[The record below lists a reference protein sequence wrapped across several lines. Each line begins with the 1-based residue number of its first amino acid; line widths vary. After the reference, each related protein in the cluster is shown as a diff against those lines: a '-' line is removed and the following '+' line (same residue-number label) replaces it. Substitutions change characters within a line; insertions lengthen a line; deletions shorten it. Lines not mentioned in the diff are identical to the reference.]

1 MNTETIKMETPMMG
15 YIGDMFKREWG
26 SLAFADYGTE
36 VAYTHKEAFEHV
48 KRLQLVYDLLGIKP
62 GDKIAL
68 CDKNSSNWAVT
79 FLSIFTND
87 IVAVPLLA
95 DFHIDQIE
103 HLTQHSEAK
112 LLFTNQKVYDS
123 ASVIDKDLLIDIA
136 TFRPFAEKEGK
147 TTELTKAFK
156 EADEQFAKKDPQ
168 GVKADDVQFAEVNM
182 EDLALISYTSGS
194 TGNPKGVM
202 LPYRTFWSNVVFCH
216 ENIPQPSHEDNYMS
230 ILPMAHMYG
239 FAIEFLYP
247 MTTGRPIYL
256 LTRIPSPQ
264 VLLKAFADV
273 RPFLVITV
281 PLIVEKIIQNKVFPA
296 LKTPKMKLLLAIPG
310 VRQMVYKKIR
320 SQLVNVF
327 GGRFKEVIFGGAAV
341 NREVDKFL
349 HKIDFPCTTGYGMT
363 ECAPLISY
371 VDCKWSKIGSC
382 GRIVNRMEMKVDSE
396 DPANKPGELLVRGT
410 NMMTGYYKNP
420 EATAE
425 AITEDGWLHTGDL
438 VTVDADGDI
447 FIRGRKK
454 NMLLGANGQNVYP
467 EEVEDVILSNSLAD
481 ECVLVQRNQKFVAL
495 VYVNETTLE
504 KVKLQREQLAYVFE
518 SSRASVNELL
528 PKFVQISA
536 FEVREEEFQNTPKK
550 NIKRFL
556 YK

>member
-1 MNTETIKMETPMMG
+1 MTTDLKDRPMMAH
-15 YIGDMFKREWG
+15 INAMFKREWD
-26 SLAFADYGTE
+26 SLAFADYGTDI
-36 VAYTHKEAFEHV
+36 AYSHKDVFEHIE
-48 KRLQLVYDLLGIKP
+48 RLRLVYEIYGIKP

-68 CDKNSSNWAVT
+68 CDKNSSNWAVS
-79 FLSIFTND
+79 FLSIFTNS

-103 HLTQHSEAK
+103 NLTKHSEAK
-112 LLFTNQKVYDS
+112 LLITSQKVYDS
-123 ASVIDKDLLIDIA
+123 ASTLDKDLLINVA
-136 TFRPFAEKEGK
+136 TFRPFAEDEGRE
-147 TTELTKAFK
+147 TLLTKAFK
-156 EADEQFAKKDPQ
+156 EADEKFAKRYPE
-168 GVKADDVQFAEVNM
+168 GVKAEDVDFAEIDL
-182 EDLALISYTSGS
+182 EKLALISYTSGS

-216 ENIPQPSHEDNYMS
+216 DYLPNPTDEDQFMS

-239 FAIEFLYP
+239 FSIEFLYP

-273 RPFLVITV
+273 RPFLVVTV

-296 LKTPKMKLLLAIPG
+296 LKTPKMKFLLAIPG
-310 VRQMVYKKIR
+310 IRQIVYNKIR
-320 SQLVNVF
+320 KQLIQLF
-327 GGRFKEVIFGGAAV
+327 GGRFIEVIFGGAAV
-341 NREVDKFL
+341 NKEVDKFL
-349 HKIDFPCTTGYGMT
+349 HAIKLPYTTGYGMT

-371 VDCKWSKIGSC
+371 VGHASSKVGSC
-382 GRIVNRMEMKVDSE
+382 GKIVSRMEMKVTSD
-396 DPANKPGELLVRGT
+396 DPENKPSELLVKGT

-425 AITEDGWLHTGDL
+425 AIDEDGWLHTGDL
-438 VTVDADGDI
+438 VTVDSEGFI

-481 ECVLVQRNQKFVAL
+481 ECVLVQRDQKFVAL
-495 VYVNETTLE
+495 VYVNDATLE
-504 KVKLQREQLAYVFE
+504 RVKLQREQLAYIFE
-518 SSRASVNELL
+518 SSRAAVNEML
-528 PKFVQISA
+528 PKFVQITA
-536 FEVREEEFQNTPKK
+536 FEVHEEEFQKSPKK

>member
-1 MNTETIKMETPMMG
+1 MTTNLMETPMMG
-15 YIGDMFKREWG
+15 FINNMFKREWG
-26 SLAFADYGTE
+26 SLAFADYGTDI
-36 VAYTHKEAFEHV
+36 AYTHKEVFEHV
-48 KRLQLVYDLLGIKP
+48 KRLQIVYELWGIKK
-62 GDKIAL
+62 GDKVAL
-68 CDKNSSNWAVT
+68 CDKNSSNWAVA
-79 FLSIFTND
+79 FLSIFTNGT
-87 IVAVPLLA
+87 VAVPLLA

-112 LLFTNQKVYDS
+112 LLFTSQKVYDS

-147 TTELTKAFK
+147 ETELTKVFK
-156 EADEQFAKKDPQ
+156 QAEELFAKRYPQ
-168 GVKADDVQFAEVNM
+168 GVTADDVLFPDINM

-202 LPYRTFWSNVVFCH
+202 LPYRTFWSNVVYCH
-216 ENIPQPSHEDNYMS
+216 ENLPHPTKDDNFMS

-239 FAIEFLYP
+239 FSIEFLYP

-273 RPFLVITV
+273 RPFLVVTV

-296 LKTPKMKLLLAIPG
+296 LKTPKMKFLLGIPG
-310 VRQMVYKKIR
+310 IRQIVYRKIR
-320 SQLVNVF
+320 SQLINVF
-327 GGRFKEVIFGGAAV
+327 GGRFTEVIFGGAAV

-349 HKIDFPCTTGYGMT
+349 HAIHFPCTTGYGMT

-371 VDCKWSKIGSC
+371 VDYTKSKVGSC
-382 GRIVNRMEMKVDSE
+382 GHMVDRMEMKIESS
-396 DPANKPGELLVRGT
+396 DPENKPGELLVRGT

-425 AITEDGWLHTGDL
+425 AINKDGWLHTGDL
-438 VTVDADGDI
+438 VTVDKDGDI

-467 EEVEDVILSNSLAD
+467 EEVEDVILSNTLAD
-481 ECVLVQRNQKFVAL
+481 ECVLVQRDQKFVAL
-495 VYVNETTLE
+495 VYVNETTLD

-528 PKFVQISA
+528 PKFVQITA
-536 FEVREEEFQNTPKK
+536 FEVRDEEFQKTPKK

-556 YK
+556 YQ

>member
-1 MNTETIKMETPMMG
+1 MTTDLQDRPMMAH
-15 YIGDMFKREWG
+15 INAMFKREWD
-26 SLAFADYGTE
+26 SLAFADYGTDI
-36 VAYTHKEAFEHV
+36 AYSHKDVFERIQ
-48 KRLQLVYDLLGIKP
+48 RLRLVYEIYGIKP
-62 GDKIAL
+62 EDKIAL
-68 CDKNSSNWAVT
+68 CDKNSSNWAIS
-79 FLSIFTND
+79 FLSIFTGGF
-87 IVAVPLLA
+87 VAVPLLA

-103 HLTQHSEAK
+103 SLTKHSEAK
-112 LLFTNQKVYDS
+112 LLITSQKVYDS
-123 ASVIDKDLLIDIA
+123 AHTLDKDLLINVA
-136 TFRPFAEKEGK
+136 TFRPFAEEEDRE
-147 TTELTKAFK
+147 TALTKAFK
-156 EADEQFAKKDPQ
+156 EADEAFKKRYPE
-168 GVKADDVQFAEVNM
+168 GVKTEDVDFEEIDM
-182 EDLALISYTSGS
+182 EQLALISYTSGS

-202 LPYRTFWSNVVFCH
+202 LPYRTFWSNVIFCH
-216 ENIPQPSHEDNYMS
+216 DFLPRPTDEDQFMS

-239 FAIEFLYP
+239 FSIEFLYP

-273 RPFLVITV
+273 RPFLVVTV

-296 LKTPKMKLLLAIPG
+296 LKTPKMKFLLAIPG
-310 VRQMVYKKIR
+310 VRQIVYNKIR
-320 SQLVNVF
+320 KQLIQLF
-327 GGRFKEVIFGGAAV
+327 GGRFIEVIFGGAAV

-349 HKIDFPCTTGYGMT
+349 HAIKLPYTTGYGMT

-371 VDCKWSKIGSC
+371 IGHANSKVGSC
-382 GRIVNRMEMKVDSE
+382 GKIVSRMEMKVASD
-396 DPANKPGELLVRGT
+396 DPQNNPGELLVRGT

-425 AITEDGWLHTGDL
+425 AVDADGWLHTGDL
-438 VTVDADGDI
+438 VTVDSEGFI

-495 VYVNETTLE
+495 VYVNDATLE
-504 KVKLQREQLAYVFE
+504 RVKLQRGQLAYIFE
-518 SSRASVNELL
+518 SSRAAVNELL
-528 PKFVQISA
+528 PKFVQITA
-536 FEVREEEFQNTPKK
+536 FEVQEEEFQKTPKK

>member
-1 MNTETIKMETPMMG
+1 MTTNLMETPMMG
-15 YIGDMFKREWG
+15 FINAMFKREWD
-26 SLAFADYGTE
+26 SLAFADYGTDI
-36 VAYTHKEAFEHV
+36 AYSHKEVFEHIQ
-48 KRLQLVYDLLGIKP
+48 RLQIVYELCGIKP

-68 CDKNSSNWAVT
+68 CDKNSSNWAIS
-79 FLSIFTND
+79 FLSIFTYGS
-87 IVAVPLLA
+87 VAVPLLA

-103 HLTQHSEAK
+103 NLTKHSEAK
-112 LLFTNQKVYDS
+112 LLITSQKVFDS
-123 ASVIDKDLLIDIA
+123 ASTLDKDLMIDIT

-147 TTELTKAFK
+147 DTQLTKLFK
-156 EADEQFAKKDPQ
+156 QADEVFAQRFPE
-168 GVKADDVQFAEVNM
+168 GVKADDVQFAEVDM
-182 EDLALISYTSGS
+182 ENLALISYTSGS

-216 ENIPQPSHEDNYMS
+216 DFLPSPTKEDQFMS

-239 FAIEFLYP
+239 FSIEFLYP

-273 RPFLVITV
+273 RPFLVVTV
-281 PLIVEKIIQNKVFPA
+281 PLIVEKIIQNKVFPV
-296 LKTPKMKLLLAIPG
+296 LKTPKMKFLLAIPG
-310 VRQMVYKKIR
+310 IRQIVYNKIR
-320 SQLVNVF
+320 KQLIDVF
-327 GGRFKEVIFGGAAV
+327 GGRFIEVIFGGAAV

-349 HKIDFPCTTGYGMT
+349 HKINFPCTTGYGMT

-371 VDCKWSKIGSC
+371 VDYTKSKVGSC
-382 GRIVNRMEMKVDSE
+382 GRVVSRMELKVDSD
-396 DPANKPGELLVRGT
+396 DPENKPGELLVRGT

-438 VTVDADGDI
+438 VTVDQDGDI

-481 ECVLVQRNQKFVAL
+481 ECVLVQRDQKFVAL

-518 SSRASVNELL
+518 SSRATINELL
-528 PKFVQISA
+528 PKFVQLTA
-536 FEVREEEFQNTPKK
+536 FEVREEEFQKTPKK